1 VLVTVDSNDE
11 LAFEMTPREVKSKE
25 TA

>member
-1 VLVTVDSNDE
+1 VTVDKNDE